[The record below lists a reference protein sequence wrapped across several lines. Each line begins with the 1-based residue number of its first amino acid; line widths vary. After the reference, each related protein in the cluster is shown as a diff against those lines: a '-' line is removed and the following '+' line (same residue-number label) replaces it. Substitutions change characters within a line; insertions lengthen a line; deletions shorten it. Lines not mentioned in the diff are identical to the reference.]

1 MLIKRWI
8 PSPFRHPR
16 SASDPLDMVIIHHI
30 GSKGGK
36 LYGVGGAV
44 AWFTNEE
51 LHRNKKTGKIE
62 NKVSAHYIIP
72 REPYEGRSDM
82 IALVRHDEVAYH
94 AGKSSWVVGSK
105 TRTNINRYSIGIELE
120 GDGNLVEYTDFQY
133 ERLAELVKG
142 LMDEYGIPEENIVG
156 HEDIAPGRKVDPGRH
171 FDWKRFRTDLRPP
184 QKEED
189 EPAAAMDGPA
199 VPDRDFHM
207 DGGEQPRGGLHSLI
221 QAIIRIFVRH

>member
-16 SASDPLDMVIIHHI
+16 SASDPLDMIIIHHI

-51 LHRNKKTGKIE
+51 LHRNKKTGKVE

-82 IALVRHDEVAYH
+82 IALVKHEDVAYH
-94 AGKSSWVVGSK
+94 AGRSSWTVGGEA
-105 TRTNINRYSIGIELE
+105 RTNINRYSIGIELE

-142 LMDEYGIPEENIVG
+142 LMGEHGIPEENIVG
-156 HEDIAPGRKVDPGRH
+156 HEDIAPGRKIDPGRL
-171 FDWKRFRTDLRPP
+171 FDWKRFRTDIHPP
-184 QKEED
+184 QTEEGQP
-189 EPAAAMDGPA
+189 PAPEAVAA

-207 DGGEQPRGGLHSLI
+207 NGGEQPRGGFRSLL
-221 QAIIRIFVRH
+221 QAIIGIFVRH